1 MYIHK
6 KSCEAYRSI
15 TITKECLNKNC
26 MLPHNFFVVVFN
38 CVFIETHSAITCCS
52 VKKTN
57 KQKKKAQQLIKN
69 KQNDDKLNFS

>member
-1 MYIHK
+1 
-6 KSCEAYRSI
+6 
-15 TITKECLNKNC
+15 

-38 CVFIETHSAITCCS
+38 CVFIETHSAITWCS

-69 KQNDDKLNFS
+69 KQNDDKLNFSWIHWEICIYINRFGGDPILSDW